1 MTNKKIVGTCII
13 LAGAPLVMVGSLL
26 GLFGDGAEAT
36 ASCSTSNPAS
46 LAQTAQVAV
55 ATLTPVQNANATLI
69 KNVGLTRHL
78 SNNVIVSGIITAKVE
93 SNLMNINFGDKGSL
107 GLFQQRPS
115 MGWGTPQQVMQP
127 VYATNKYF
135 SVAQNVS
142 GHDIIPPGKLAQ
154 DVQRSQFPD
163 RYAVQIPVALQV
175 MGISSLSTAAA
186 HQSQSASV
194 QQVSAPCTTSQ
205 AVSVAA
211 TFGGAVIWPVT
222 KAGSSVSSCFGP
234 RVLNGVAGFH
244 PGVDIAQ
251 PIGTPVFAAAGGSV
265 SFAGPVSGY
274 GNNYVTILHGGHIAT
289 GYGHMNAMSVK
300 LGQLVAQGQ
309 QIGVVGNQGAS
320 FGPHLHFNV
329 IDLTKPHDLFNGNVD
344 PLKNGLTIPAGVPNP
359 NGCS

>member
-1 MTNKKIVGTCII
+1 
-13 LAGAPLVMVGSLL
+13 MVGSLL

-93 SNLMNINFGDKGSL
+93 SNLMNLNFGDRDSL
-107 GLFQQRPS
+107 GMFQQRPS

-142 GHDIIPPGKLAQ
+142 GHDTIPPGKLAQ

-175 MGISSLSTAAA
+175 MGISSLSGAAA
-186 HQSQSASV
+186 HQSQPASA
-194 QQVSAPCTTSQ
+194 QQVSAPCAAPV
-205 AVSVAA
+205 AVSPVVALS
-211 TFGGAVIWPVT
+211 GAMILPVP
-222 KAGSSVSSCFGP
+222 KAGSSVSSCFGT
-234 RVLNGVAGFH
+234 RVLNGAADFH

-251 PIGTPVFAAAGGSV
+251 AIGSPVFAAAGGSI
-265 SFAGPVSGY
+265 SFAGPADGY
-274 GNNYVTILHGGHIAT
+274 GNNFVRILHGGHIMT
-289 GYGHMNAMSVK
+289 GYGHMNSMLVK
-300 LGQLVAQGQ
+300 LGQLVSKGQ

-320 FGPHLHFNV
+320 FGAHLHLFV

-359 NGCS
+359 KGCT